1 MKITVVNGQSHK
13 GSTYHIGKMLADK
26 LGGKVTEFFL
36 PKDFSDMCIGCTSCF
51 IKNEHLCPHHARLEK
66 LTNAIDDADV
76 LIFTSPVY
84 VYHTTGAMKSF
95 LDHYGYR
102 WMVHRPEKKMFS
114 KQAVCI
120 STAVGAGTKST
131 NKDIAD
137 SFFFWGIPKIYKYS
151 VNVRATSY
159 NGISENT
166 LKAID
171 KKTTA
176 LAKKIKAKDGK
187 VKVGI
192 KTKAFF
198 ELMRIIQRKSDWNE
212 ADTDYWHNKG
222 WDGKKRPWK

>member
-1 MKITVVNGQSHK
+1 MAKTYRGILIFVVILGIVM
-13 GSTYHIGKMLADK
+13 GLAGKKFD
-26 LGGKVTEFFL
+26 GYVYTNTE
-36 PKDFSDMCIGCTSCF
+36 PRSNTECT
-51 IKNEHLCPHHARLEK
+51 
-66 LTNAIDDADV
+66 LTQRVFDDADV

-84 VYHTTGAMKSF
+84 VYHTTGTMKSF

-102 WMVHRPEKKMFS
+102 WMVHRPEKSMFS

-120 STAVGAGTKST
+120 STAARAGTKST

-137 SFFFWGIPKIYKYS
+137 SFFFWGIPKIYKYG

>member
-26 LGGKVTEFFL
+26 LGGEVTEFFL
-36 PKDFSDMCIGCTSCF
+36 PKDFGDMCTGCTSCF
-51 IKNEHLCPHHARLEK
+51 IKNERLCPHFSRLER
-66 LTNAIDDADV
+66 LTNAIDEADV

-84 VYHTTGAMKSF
+84 VYHATGAMKSF

-102 WMVHRPEKKMFS
+102 WMVHRPEKSMFS

-120 STAVGAGTKST
+120 STAAGAGTRST

-137 SFFFWGIPKIYKYS
+137 SFFFWGIPKIYKYG
-151 VNVRATSY
+151 VNVRATSFA
-159 NGISENT
+159 GVDDKI
-166 LKAID
+166 KIKID

-176 LAKKIKAKDGK
+176 LANKIKAKNGR
-187 VKVGI
+187 VKVGL

-198 ELMRIIQRKSDWNE
+198 ELMRIIQKSAGWNE
-212 ADTDYWHNKG
+212 ADTDYWHNNG
-222 WDGKKRPWK
+222 WDGRKRPWK